1 MSLDVR
7 SEFMLVAGPRSLYK
21 DICCRLDEGLHR
33 KVYCLRE
40 KHSFVFYFCSANF
53 LSFSFRDI
61 LLAGLCIPFTLDSEI
76 IHLTWNLGLEYC
88 ISYRW
93 AIPVGFQDLTQFRY
107 LWFIKWEILLISS
120 EGEVQF
126 LKWNNDLEQTKAA
139 SHQSSFEKC
148 NDVQDSLGAYD
159 VIPSWFL

>member
-1 MSLDVR
+1 MNWLLGPFVR
-7 SEFMLVAGPRSLYK
+7 IFAVDYVDLTKAYTENRTV
-21 DICCRLDEGLHR
+21 ER
-33 KVYCLRE
+33 KTL
-40 KHSFVFYFCSANF
+40 SFTIFCSANF